1 MVASLAFRSPAN
13 DNMDMWTQG
22 YSDGWAGLWSED
34 LANRN
39 GWLGT
44 VYVAGW
50 LSGNGS
56 TVSSSVTAIPNRN

>member
-1 MVASLAFRSPAN
+1 MVTFLNLKSPAN

-22 YSDGWAGLWSED
+22 YSDGWSDRWSEH

-39 GWLGT
+39 GCLGT

-50 LSGNGS
+50 LTGNEATLS
-56 TVSSSVTAIPNRN
+56 DSVTIPNSH